1 MNIREVLASED
12 VVSLS
17 QMLLGAT
24 ITTYF
29 DGKTTSGRIVE
40 TEAYRAPDDK
50 GSHAYDNRR
59 TARTETVFGEPGLA
73 YVYLC
78 YGIHHMLNVVTG
90 PKEVAH
96 AILIRAI
103 EPISGLEVMAA
114 RRNMSASNYNLT
126 NGPGKLAKALGI
138 TTSYDGEDLC
148 ESTLM
153 RLSINHV
160 NLDDDMII
168 KSPRVGIA
176 YAQEC
181 AHWPWRMRIKDNP
194 WTSLPHK
201 VTYPA

>member
-59 TARTETVFGEPGLA
+59 TARTETVFGEPGIA

-78 YGIHHMLNVVTG
+78 YGIHHMLNVVT
-90 PKEVAH
+90 
-96 AILIRAI
+96 
-103 EPISGLEVMAA
+103 
-114 RRNMSASNYNLT
+114 
-126 NGPGKLAKALGI
+126 
-138 TTSYDGEDLC
+138 
-148 ESTLM
+148 
-153 RLSINHV
+153 
-160 NLDDDMII
+160 
-168 KSPRVGIA
+168 
-176 YAQEC
+176 
-181 AHWPWRMRIKDNP
+181 
-194 WTSLPHK
+194 
-201 VTYPA
+201 